1 MANDNQTAL
10 MQSLTRR
17 KTELKKHKERYA
29 KLGHNKNSITG
40 HCLNATIEA
49 YELQITEDEKLL
61 AVEREQWVDAY
72 AIGAFHFCELEL
84 DDPTIRKEGN
94 DNYTQ
99 KYATDG
105 K

>member
-10 MQSLTRR
+10 GMSIQRKKDRVRIIKHQKERSDKLDWQNTSLTLQGRID
-17 KTELKKHKERYA
+17 ELEF
-29 KLGHNKNSITG
+29 
-40 HCLNATIEA
+40 
-49 YELQITEDEKLL
+49 QIAEDEKML
-61 AVEREQWVDAY
+61 AVEKEQWVDAY
-72 AIGAFHFCELEL
+72 VTGAFHFCELEL

-99 KYATDG
+99 KYGTDG